1 MRKAGSHMNKKQI
14 VLFGFGVAM
23 VGVLVLSGF
32 TLASALSHTE
42 EVARQR
48 DNKRTELGLVY
59 NEPIFPS
66 PPHVAM
72 IQDDAR
78 ALSGWNA
85 DFIKTQRAIL
95 QVETNLSPSQ
105 FKIQL
110 LQPAIRELA
119 KTQTDGGSRVVAA
132 DFAFGFDA
140 YFPGDRMPAIADI
153 PKLAVQLELTRRL
166 CRELFA
172 ANIITLRQIQ
182 HSSFESAT
190 SDTPAPALRGKAA
203 IRPTAEPDRNSRAL
217 TGRHPFTL
225 EFTAR
230 KDAMLTVLNR
240 LAVCDLFVTVKDI
253 DVRKSGAD
261 VKAAPEKWRELGVA
275 HHQQRVVSGPELDS
289 PLLVRMTLEVEIF

>member
-1 MRKAGSHMNKKQI
+1 MKKKQI

-23 VGVLVLSGF
+23 VSVLVLSGF

-48 DNKRTELGLVY
+48 DAKRAELGLAY
-59 NEPIFPS
+59 NEPVFPS
-66 PPHVAM
+66 PKHVAM
-72 IQDDAR
+72 IQDDTR
-78 ALSGWNA
+78 ALEAWNA

-95 QVETNLSPSQ
+95 QVETNQSPSQ

-119 KTQTDGGSRVVAA
+119 KTQTDGGSRIVAA

-140 YFPGDRMPAIADI
+140 YFPGDRMPAVADI

-166 CRELFA
+166 CREVFA
-172 ANIITLRQIQ
+172 ANIIALRQIQ

-190 SDTPAPALRGKAA
+190 LDTPAPTLPPRGRTA
-203 IRPTAEPDRNSRAL
+203 IRPTSESDRHSRAL

-261 VKAAPEKWRELGVA
+261 VKAPPENWREMGIA